1 MCTVTFLP
9 VKNGAYLTSNRDE
22 QLSRARAL
30 APQSYIVNGT
40 VLTFPKDQEKGGT
53 WMAFKENA
61 DAAVL
66 LNGAFVKHFPKSSYR
81 QSRGIILLEI
91 LSQEYPLV
99 YFEGCDLNEIE
110 PFTLILY
117 IAGRLY
123 ECRWT
128 GTQKFQQELPSSIA
142 HIWSSATLYEEEVVF
157 QRAQWFS
164 DWQTNQQEYR
174 LKDIM
179 DFHRFAGT
187 GNPEQDLVMNRNGQ
201 MMTRSITNIALI
213 KGKAKMTH
221 LDLQQPETGKIAD
234 GKFITWFR
242 KAAIRTLNW
251 EYWPVQLVYAPV
263 MWYWFWLSLKARSFF
278 FFSAANPLILN
289 SGFAMGKKSSIYA
302 LMPEDYYPK
311 TLLFKADQEPGT
323 IKKELEFKGL
333 NFPLIAK
340 PDIGER
346 GVKVKLLETE
356 QQLSSYL
363 ALNQV
368 DFLLQEYI
376 DYELEAGIFYY
387 RIPGERKGQLSGI
400 VGKEFLKVIGDGKST
415 IEMLLKEEDRS
426 YLQLEALK
434 QVYGADLNRVLADG
448 VGQELV
454 PYGSHNRGAKFV
466 DQGFRI
472 NEELSMVIDQLCQ
485 KIPEFYYGR
494 LDIKFKSW
502 EDLYKARNFAV
513 IEINGAASEP
523 THMYDPGHSVF
534 FAWKEIIRHWKLLY
548 QISLL
553 NARRKKLVLMG
564 NAEGFRMIKAHMA
577 HLKMMA

>member
-22 QLSRARAL
+22 QVTRAEAL
-30 APQSYIVNGT
+30 APKSYTVNGT
-40 VLTFPKDQEKGGT
+40 VLTFPKDREKGGT
-53 WMAFKENA
+53 WMAFKSNA

-66 LNGAFVKHFPKSSYR
+66 LNGAFVKHIPRPSYR

-91 LSQEYPLV
+91 LSQEFPVL
-99 YFEGCDLNEIE
+99 YFEGCDLQEIE

-117 IAGRLY
+117 VAGRLY

-128 GTQKFQQELPSSIA
+128 GTQKYQQELSSSTA
-142 HIWSSATLYEEEVVF
+142 HIWSSATLYEEDTVL

-164 DWQTNQQEYR
+164 DWQANQRRYR
-174 LKDIM
+174 LKDIL

-201 MMTRSITNIALI
+201 MMTRSMTNIAII
-213 KGKAKMTH
+213 KGKAKMIH
-221 LDLQQPETGKIAD
+221 LDLQPSGKAAD
-234 GKFITWFR
+234 GKLMTWFR
-242 KAAIRTLNW
+242 KASIRTFNW
-251 EYWPVQLVYAPV
+251 EYWPFQLVYAPV
-263 MWYWFWLSLKARSFF
+263 MWYWCWLSLKARSLF
-278 FFSAANPLILN
+278 FFSAANPMILN

-302 LMPEDYYPK
+302 LMPGEFYPK
-311 TLLFKADQEPGT
+311 TLLFKAEHEMGML
-323 IKKELEFKGL
+323 KKKLEWKGM

-346 GVKVKLLETE
+346 GVKVKLLEND
-356 QQLSSYL
+356 QQLNSYL
-363 ALNQV
+363 AVNQV

-400 VGKEFLKVIGDGKST
+400 VSKEFLKVRGDGKST
-415 IEMLLKEEDRS
+415 IEMLLKKEDRS

-434 QVYGADLNRVLADG
+434 KVYGKDLNQVLPDG
-448 VGQELV
+448 VSLELV

-466 DQGFRI
+466 DQSFRI
-472 NEELSMVIDQLCQ
+472 NEQLRTVIDQLCQ
-485 KIPEFYYGR
+485 RIPEFYYGR

-502 EDLYKARNFAV
+502 EDLYAGKHFMV

-523 THMYDPGHSVF
+523 THMYDPVHSVF

-553 NARRKKLVLMG
+553 NARRKELILMG
-564 NAEGFRMIKAHMA
+564 NVEGFRMIKAHMA